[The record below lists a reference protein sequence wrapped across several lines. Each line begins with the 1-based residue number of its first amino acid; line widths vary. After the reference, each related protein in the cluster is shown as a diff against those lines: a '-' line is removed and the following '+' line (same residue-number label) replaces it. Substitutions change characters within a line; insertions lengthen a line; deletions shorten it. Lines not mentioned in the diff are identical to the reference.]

1 MNEHKNDT
9 IYTKALQTA
18 KQEALELD
26 QEIVQLSKL
35 LTQLE
40 ARKSA
45 VDDVCNA
52 LGGWVDLSS
61 GKSQRQED
69 DPLETLFESDG
80 ETIRLSGE
88 EVSLI
93 AYPDGPPP
101 NDAPR

>member
-1 MNEHKNDT
+1 M
-9 IYTKALQTA
+9 
-18 KQEALELD
+18 
-26 QEIVQLSKL
+26 

-52 LGGWVDLSS
+52 LGRWVDLSD
-61 GKSQRQED
+61 GKRLVED
-69 DPLETLFESDG
+69 DPFDSLFESEG
-80 ETIRLSGE
+80 ETIRLSEE

-101 NDAPR
+101 GDATR